1 MRICIENI
9 KNVKKKFLVVFHNLI
24 FGGVHLISAV
34 YLIHYEAE
42 LGHINFVF
50 MAKKSHI
57 IFACDLKIEH

>member
-1 MRICIENI
+1 MRICIEN
-9 KNVKKKFLVVFHNLI
+9 KKKCEKKFLVVFHNLI

-50 MAKKSHI
+50 MAKK
-57 IFACDLKIEH
+57 KVT